1 MKVKQKVHQILM
13 KIMRFCK
20 GSYCFKQNSEKILKS
35 LNLDSAIQMIEKDTA
50 LFIQKILETNLPK
63 RAKTIY
69 REPRSI
75 RNIKYF
81 LKDPSHSGIMDKNVF
96 VRGIKVYNS
105 MDEETRT

>member
-1 MKVKQKVHQILM
+1 
-13 KIMRFCK
+13 
-20 GSYCFKQNSEKILKS
+20 
-35 LNLDSAIQMIEKDTA
+35 MIEKDTA

-105 MDEETRT
+105 MDEETRTLPHRRLKKKIKKIKFKIK